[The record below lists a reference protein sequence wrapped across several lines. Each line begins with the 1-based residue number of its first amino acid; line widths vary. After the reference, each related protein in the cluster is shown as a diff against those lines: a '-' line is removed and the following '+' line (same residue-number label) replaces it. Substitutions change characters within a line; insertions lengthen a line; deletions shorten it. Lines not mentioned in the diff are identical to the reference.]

1 MKVKLTQ
8 NKQFHAVASGHCNT
22 IMVDEVTNISSTIDS
37 LSCNQLKNK
46 GFSHGLQCDCLLD
59 KFQGSSSNA
68 STDLQ
73 QVDLQFEIHKQES
86 TQIPSA
92 LAATLDLIRK
102 IPSDNPGSIP
112 RPSG

>member
-1 MKVKLTQ
+1 MFHEGKLTQ
-8 NKQFHAVASGHCNT
+8 NKQFHAVACGHCNR
-22 IMVDEVTNISSTIDS
+22 IMVDEVTSISSTLRFFELQS
-37 LSCNQLKNK
+37 AQKQRVHS
-46 GFSHGLQCDCLLD
+46 SHGLQCDSLLD
-59 KFQGSSSNA
+59 KFQGSCSKA

-102 IPSDNPGSIP
+102 ISQCI
-112 RPSG
+112 